1 MIIPIFI
8 PHRGC
13 PHRCIFCN
21 VQKTA
26 GDQPERISEHA
37 FCETVNKHL
46 ESAKPS
52 PDRVQIAF
60 YGGNFTGMEIREQI
74 ELLTFAGTFIKKGL
88 VHGIRISTR
97 PDCLDAG
104 CLDMLRSFEVTTT
117 EIGVQSMTD
126 DVLNRANRGHTASD
140 VVHAITLLK
149 QRSFETGVHLM
160 VGLPEDSCFSF
171 DDTVEKIIALKPD
184 FVRIHPTLVFEKTDL
199 AQAYLGGTYHPLS
212 LAAAI
217 DLCKSALK
225 RFEESGIPVIRL
237 GLQTTREMETPGSI
251 IAGPYHPAFRNLVEA
266 SLYFDMASSLLMAE
280 PVRDKAVLFILSPKD
295 VSSFRGQ
302 KNGNLQRIK
311 ACFGLAEIGVSVDPH
326 QPRRSLKMVI
336 HNQAPKPDMSH
347 GTVQG
352 GTSIV

>member
-8 PHRGC
+8 PNRGC

-46 ESAKPS
+46 ESARTS
-52 PDRVQIAF
+52 LDRVQIAF
-60 YGGNFTGMEIREQI
+60 YGGNFTGMGKREQI
-74 ELLTFAGTFIKKGL
+74 ELLTFAGSFIKKGL

-97 PDCLDAG
+97 PDCLDAE
-104 CLDMLRSFEVTTT
+104 CLDMLRSFEVTTV
-117 EIGVQSMTD
+117 EIGAQSMTD

-149 QRSFETGVHLM
+149 QRGFETGMHLM
-160 VGLPEDSCFSF
+160 VGLPEDSCSSF
-171 DDTVEKIIALKPD
+171 DDTVKKTIALKPD

-199 AQAYLGGTYHPLS
+199 AQAYFSGTYHPLS
-212 LAAAI
+212 LAEAI
-217 DLCKSALK
+217 DLCKSALR
-225 RFEESGIPVIRL
+225 RFEEAGIPVIRL
-237 GLQTTREMETPGSI
+237 GLQTTREMEAPGSI

-266 SLYFDMASSLLMAE
+266 SLYFDMAASLLMTE
-280 PVRDKAVLFILSPKD
+280 PVRNKAVLFILSPKD

-302 KNGNLQRIK
+302 KNRNLQRIK
-311 ACFGLAEIGVSVDPH
+311 ARFGLAEIGVLVDPH
-326 QPRRSLKMVI
+326 QPRRSLKMMI
-336 HNQAPKPDMSH
+336 HNQTPKPDMSH

-352 GTSIV
+352 ETSIV